1 MACQSHAV
9 RCSTVDAND
18 LQVGNFVRGRSYA
31 SPGERTLSAIGNAGK
46 AKYRAVA
53 VLSSVALFALM
64 EPIVLLTCGSAPAI
78 AQRT

>member
-1 MACQSHAV
+1 MYCQSHAA
-9 RCSTVDAND
+9 RCSTVHAND
-18 LQVGNFVRGRSYA
+18 LQAGNFVRGRSYA
-31 SPGERTLSAIGNAGK
+31 SPGERMLSAIGNVGK

>member
-1 MACQSHAV
+1 MDCQSHVAK
-9 RCSTVDAND
+9 CSTVDAND

-64 EPIVLLTCGSAPAI
+64 EPIVLLTCVSAPAI

>member
-1 MACQSHAV
+1 MDCQSHVAK
-9 RCSTVDAND
+9 CSTVDDND